1 MEFATT
7 SFAPHS
13 RLAARDT
20 SATVSL
26 SNATYCAVINSLV
39 QRRKVIF
46 LNTDNVPAP
55 EIQHEDNIVRN
66 DVEASLVSLVRF
78 KGIFIMEL
86 TL

>member
-1 MEFATT
+1 MEFATAG
-7 SFAPHS
+7 FAPHS
-13 RLAARDT
+13 ELVARDT
-20 SATVSL
+20 TATVRLLYPTS
-26 SNATYCAVINSLV
+26 CAVINSLV

-78 KGIFIMEL
+78 KGLFITEL
-86 TL
+86 IL